1 MHASRH
7 ISMEYVR
14 SVRLAVAP
22 ARPPGQCVIA
32 TLRHRDFALLW
43 TAGLISVAGDFALLI
58 ALPLHAYA
66 LTGSAIA
73 TGGVFAASLL
83 PQVLFGSVAGVFVDR
98 WDRKRTMVA
107 ADLLRAALL
116 LPLLAVGS
124 PDLLWLLY
132 LVRAATGVGGLIF
145 DPAES
150 ALLPRLVG
158 EEQLVT
164 ANALNALNNNI
175 GRLVGPV
182 AGGLLY
188 AGGGL
193 PAVVIV
199 DAASFAL
206 SAALIMAIRANA
218 RPERDEPVDGA
229 SAWGRM
235 VNEWRAGLRLV
246 SQDRALRTIFIA
258 TGLGLLGE
266 GTFSV
271 GFTPLVID
279 VLEGGAAGAG
289 VLASAQA
296 IGGLLAGVLVARA
309 ALKLS
314 PRVLLAGG
322 MIGLGFTDL
331 GVANAALLAPPGPA
345 AMAVGSTFML
355 LAGFPVV
362 SSLAARDGLLQSL
375 TADAFRGRV
384 FGALGAIQGLAI
396 LVGLT
401 VGAVA
406 IDAIGVVP
414 VVSLGA
420 AMWIVG
426 GAFALARLAPDV
438 GDTTARSLV

>member
-1 MHASRH
+1 
-7 ISMEYVR
+7 
-14 SVRLAVAP
+14 
-22 ARPPGQCVIA
+22 VIA
-32 TLRHRDFALLW
+32 TLRSRDFALLW

-66 LTGSAIA
+66 LTGSAVA

-83 PQVLFGSVAGVFVDR
+83 PRILLGSIAGVFVDR

-132 LVRAATGVGGLIF
+132 LVRAATGVVGLIF

-158 EEQLVT
+158 EERLVT

-188 AGGGL
+188 AVGGL

-206 SAALIMAIRANA
+206 SAALILAIRANA
-218 RPERDEPVDGA
+218 RPERDDDPGDGA

-235 VNEWRAGLRLV
+235 VMEWRAGLRLV
-246 SQDRALRTIFIA
+246 GRDRALRIFIA
-258 TGLGLLGE
+258 VGLGFFGE

-289 VLASAQA
+289 VLSSAQA
-296 IGGLLAGVLVARA
+296 VGGLAAGVIIARI
-309 ALKLS
+309 ALNVS
-314 PRVLLAGG
+314 SRVLFAGG
-322 MIGLGFTDL
+322 MIGLGLTDI

-345 AMAVGSTFML
+345 ALAVGSIFML

-362 SSLAARDGLLQSL
+362 SSSAAGHGLLQSL
-375 TADAFRGRV
+375 TVDAFRGRV
-384 FGALGAIQGLAI
+384 FGTLGAIQGLAT

-401 VGAVA
+401 LGAIA

-414 VVSLGA
+414 VVSLGS

-426 GAFALARLAPDV
+426 GVFALARLARDV
-438 GDTTARSLV
+438 GDATVRSVD

>member
-1 MHASRH
+1 
-7 ISMEYVR
+7 
-14 SVRLAVAP
+14 
-22 ARPPGQCVIA
+22 VIT
-32 TLRHRDFALLW
+32 TLRSRDFALLW

-83 PQVLFGSVAGVFVDR
+83 PQVLLGSVAGVFIDR

-107 ADLLRAALL
+107 ADLFRAALL

-158 EEQLVT
+158 EERLVT
-164 ANALNALNNNI
+164 ANALNALNNNV

-206 SAALIMAIRANA
+206 SAALIMAIRANG
-218 RPERDEPVDGA
+218 RPERQDDPADGT

-235 VNEWRAGLRLV
+235 VREWRAGLRLV
-246 SQDRALRTIFIA
+246 GQDRALRTIFIA
-258 TGLGLLGE
+258 VGLGFFGE
-266 GTFSV
+266 GTFGV

-279 VLEGGAAGAG
+279 VLQGGAAGAG
-289 VLASAQA
+289 ILASAQA

-314 PRVLLAGG
+314 PRLLFAGG
-322 MIGLGFTDL
+322 MIGLGLTDL
-331 GVANAALLAPPGPA
+331 GVANATLLAPPGPA
-345 AMAVGSTFML
+345 ALAVASTFML

-362 SSLAARDGLLQSL
+362 SSSAAETGLLQTL
-375 TADAFRGRV
+375 TVDAFRGRV
-384 FGALGAIQGLAI
+384 FGALGAIQGLAT

-401 VGAVA
+401 LGAAA

-414 VVSLGA
+414 VVSLGC
-420 AMWIVG
+420 AMWIAG
-426 GAFALARLAPDV
+426 GVFALARLARDV
-438 GDTTARSLV
+438 GDATVRSVD